1 LPKLSDKRVSELTH
15 PTFQRPGHLL
25 RRCHQIAVALFLD
38 ECETYDLTPPQFA
51 SLSAL
56 SAYGP
61 LDKAT
66 LGGIAALDRTTV
78 AVVLRNLQER
88 GLVVSTASPVDR
100 RATLNQI
107 TPAGRATLDA
117 VIPAVEKAQERALAP
132 LDRDERAAFV
142 TLLAKIADANNML
155 SRAPQR
161 PPRK

>member
-1 LPKLSDKRVSELTH
+1 MPKLSDTRVGDLTH

-38 ECETYDLTPPQFA
+38 ECQEFDLTPPQFA

-56 SAYGP
+56 SAHGP

-78 AVVLRNLQER
+78 AVVLKNLQDR
-88 GLVVSTASPVDR
+88 GLVVSTASPTDR

-107 TPAGRATLDA
+107 TPEGQATLDA
-117 VIPAVEKAQERALAP
+117 VMPAVDKAQERTLAP
-132 LDRDERAAFV
+132 LNQAERAVFSM
-142 TLLAKIADANNML
+142 LLAKIADANNML

-161 PPRK
+161 APRR